1 MDSGFADED
10 SYNVY
15 DKAWRGGGDVSQC
28 LYRPKKGGDNDVYGE
43 DLDTLIKTNKFVPDK
58 EFSGTDRAA
67 GSSRSGPVQ
76 FEKDEEDP
84 FGLDQFLQQAK
95 RASKRGG
102 DDQGGS
108 SSSKDKS
115 SSSSSDKRRRRD

>member
-1 MDSGFADED
+1 VKFNSC
-10 SYNVY
+10 
-15 DKAWRGGGDVSQC
+15 R
-28 LYRPKKGGDNDVYGE
+28 
-43 DLDTLIKTNKFVPDK
+43 FVPDK

-95 RASKRGG
+95 RASKRGVDEG
-102 DDQGGS
+102 
-108 SSSKDKS
+108 KDKS
-115 SSSSSDKRRRRD
+115 SQGSDKRRRKD